1 MAPRGPAQLDLFGA
15 PTEAAAPPPP
25 PRRRAGA
32 GRSEPVGAVAQPAEV
47 QEVGAHLPQG
57 VFLGTS
63 SWTFPGWEGLVYD
76 RAATQV
82 RLAREGLA
90 AYAHH
95 PVLRT
100 VGIDRTF
107 YGPVPA
113 ATFAAYAA
121 QVPEGFRFLAKA
133 HEACTLARYPLHA
146 RYGAHR
152 GELNAR
158 FLDAAYARDAVVA
171 PFVEG
176 LGDKA
181 GPLVFQFP
189 PQDTAQFGGPEA
201 FVERLHAFLA
211 ALPAGPLYAVELR
224 NEELLTADFAAA
236 LADVGASPVL
246 AAWRNLPEVEQQA
259 ERTQALA
266 SRALVVRWM
275 LPPHL
280 GYEEA
285 YERYQPFDRLVDE
298 DLPTREAV
306 ARLAVRA
313 LRQGVPTYVTINNKA
328 EGSAPLSALKL
339 AESIVLENSGP

>member
-1 MAPRGPAQLDLFGA
+1 MPPRGPAQLDLFNGA
-15 PTEAAAPPPP
+15 AAAPATPA
-25 PRRRAGA
+25 PRRRAAA
-32 GRSEPVGAVAQPAEV
+32 GRQEPVGPSPQPPEV
-47 QEVGAHLPQG
+47 QEVGAHLPRG

-107 YGPVPA
+107 YGPITA
-113 ATFAAYAA
+113 ATFSTYAA

-133 HEACTLARYPLHA
+133 HEACTLARYPLHE
-146 RYGAHR
+146 RYGQHR
-152 GELNAR
+152 GQDNPR

-176 LGDKA
+176 LGEKA

-189 PQDTAQFGGPEA
+189 PQDVAALGGAER
-201 FVERLHAFLA
+201 FVQRLHHFLQ
-211 ALPAGPLYAVELR
+211 ALPRGPLYAVELR
-224 NEELLTADFAAA
+224 NEALLTGSLAAA

-259 ERTQALA
+259 QRTRALD

-280 GYEEA
+280 GYDEA
-285 YERYQPFDRLVDE
+285 RARYAPFRRLVDE
-298 DLPTREAV
+298 DLTTREAL
-306 ARLAVRA
+306 ARLSVQAVRA
-313 LRQGVPTYVTINNKA
+313 GRAAFVIINNKA

-339 AESIVLENSGP
+339 AESIVLENSAP